1 MVRSV
6 ESETEKPSAISSRGS
21 DATPSCTA
29 TWRRMRCACGTH
41 ARAQVSAH
49 ASAHAVPMQC
59 TRAGG
64 VARPTL
70 ERELAECRHPK
81 EQPHRSPSRGSS
93 VASTDERPN
102 RFLSR
107 RASRVPRSAQRARR
121 ANALAARASRPRSL
135 ATALALPSPLRAPAI
150 ASPAAA
156 SPAAASPAAASPA
169 AASPAASPAGLR
181 GRPRLRVALK
191 VSEDSCSEAPRPS
204 AASPSV
210 RIVSCRVACHR
221 SVRTDAHAVYM
232 CELQSRLAGKSTTTH
247 GWCVPWD
254 APRNALRTALRHA
267 PPAVRHA
274 MYATL
279 KERLASHASPHGV
292 TEAETTPTEW
302 RERRRL
308 AEMPSAAAPERRD
321 VDRSTWEWEGRRV
334 NRRLRPGLTAAP
346 QSPSGP

>member
-1 MVRSV
+1 
-6 ESETEKPSAISSRGS
+6 
-21 DATPSCTA
+21 
-29 TWRRMRCACGTH
+29 MRCACGTH
-41 ARAQVSAH
+41 ASAQVSAH

-59 TRAGG
+59 TRAGVG
-64 VARPTL
+64 RPTL

-135 ATALALPSPLRAPAI
+135 ATAPPLPSPLRAPATVSSAV
-150 ASPAAA
+150 ASA
-156 SPAAASPAAASPA
+156 AAASPAAASPA
-169 AASPAASPAGLR
+169 AASPAASPVGLR

-232 CELQSRLAGKSTTTH
+232 CELQSRLAGKAAATH
-247 GWCVPWD
+247 GWCVPWV
-254 APRNALRTALRHA
+254 APRNAQRTALRRQPCDIRYLEGEVGEPRLSPWRDGGGDHPHRVA
-267 PPAVRHA
+267 REAAVGRDA
-274 MYATL
+274 Q
-279 KERLASHASPHGV
+279 RG
-292 TEAETTPTEW
+292 
-302 RERRRL
+302 
-308 AEMPSAAAPERRD
+308 SAGE
-321 VDRSTWEWEGRRV
+321 EGRRQV
-334 NRRLRPGLTAAP
+334 HLGVGRP
-346 QSPSGP
+346 QSESAASAGPDSRTTVS